1 MKTILIG
8 PDAKPSCTVSDQNQ
22 ALAPEICLV
31 VPSKLSGI
39 SHCSLHDAGA
49 HSPFLKWGGGEI
61 KWSSAKFEE
70 LLCSLFWWTL
80 VCWQYSELCVDLN
93 WTPYV
98 ILNPGMLRF
107 LLFCVTSCR
116 TQNRIFWS
124 TQEYS
129 HNTTLSFFTFFSE
142 TETVFKKWSKSV
154 LS

>member
-1 MKTILIG
+1 MQNPPVRYQTRTKPWHQRSVLLCQVNCLELVIALSMMLGLI
-8 PDAKPSCTVSDQNQ
+8 PLFWN
-22 ALAPEICLV
+22 
-31 VPSKLSGI
+31 
-39 SHCSLHDAGA
+39 GA
-49 HSPFLKWGGGEI
+49 GGEI

-107 LLFCVTSCR
+107 LLFYVTSCR